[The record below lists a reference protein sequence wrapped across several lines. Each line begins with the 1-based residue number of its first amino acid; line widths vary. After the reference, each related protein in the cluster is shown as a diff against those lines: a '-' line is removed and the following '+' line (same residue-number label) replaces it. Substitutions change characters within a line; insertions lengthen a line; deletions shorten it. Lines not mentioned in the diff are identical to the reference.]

1 MNALLSGVVP
11 VFAMIALGWGLKK
24 RDFLGDD
31 GWRAVERLTYFA
43 FYPAFLIPAVWRAD
57 FAGGA
62 AGPVAIGT
70 VSAAMV
76 VAVLTVAAKPLLRL
90 SDPAFTSVF
99 QGVIRWN
106 GFVFLPVAGAV
117 FGPAGLG
124 IAAVAFGVLAPALN
138 VVCVLVLARWGAGQG
153 GGWRLALSSLARN
166 PIIWACGAG
175 AALNLTGVPKPDLV
189 MGVFDLMGPGAIA
202 LGLITAGAGLSFR
215 YAVSRPVLMLTVTLI
230 KLIVLPVGMF
240 WLTGI
245 LGGDRLAQ
253 GLALLAGASP
263 GAAASYVMARQMGGD
278 APLMAGVVAL
288 TTVVN
293 AFTIPILLAVFGY
306 I

>member
-1 MNALLSGVVP
+1 MSALLTGVVP
-11 VFAMIALGWGLKK
+11 VFAMIALGWGLKW
-24 RDFLGDD
+24 RNFLDDD

-62 AGPVAIGT
+62 AGPVALGT
-70 VSAAMV
+70 VGVALV
-76 VAVLTVAAKPLLRL
+76 VAGLTVLAKPMLRI

-117 FGPAGLG
+117 FGPTGLG

-166 PIIWACGAG
+166 PIIWACGLG
-175 AALNLTGVPKPDLV
+175 AALNLTGAPKPELV
-189 MGVFDLMGPGAIA
+189 MGIFDLMGPGAIA
-202 LGLITAGAGLSFR
+202 LGLITAGAGLSFC
-215 YAVSRPVLMLTVTLI
+215 YAASRPVLMLTVTAI
-230 KLIVLPVGMF
+230 KLILLPLAMY
-240 WLTGI
+240 WLTGAM
-245 LGGDRLAQ
+245 GGDRMAQ

-288 TTVVN
+288 TTVVS

>member
-1 MNALLSGVVP
+1 MTALLTGVVP
-11 VFAMIALGWGLKK
+11 VFAMIALGWGLKW
-24 RDFLGDD
+24 RAFLSDD
-31 GWRAVERLTYFA
+31 GWRAVERLTYFV

-57 FAGGA
+57 FSGGA
-62 AGPVAIGT
+62 AGPVALGT
-70 VSAAMV
+70 VGAAMV
-76 VAVLTVAAKPLLRL
+76 VAGLTVLARPALRL

-117 FGPAGLG
+117 FGPTGLG
-124 IAAVAFGVLAPALN
+124 VAAVAFGVLAPALN

-166 PIIWACGAG
+166 PIIWACGLG
-175 AALNLTGVPKPDLV
+175 AALNLTGMPKPDLV

-215 YAVSRPVLMLTVTLI
+215 YAASRPVLMLTVTAI
-230 KLIVLPVGMF
+230 KLILLPLAMY
-240 WLTGI
+240 WLTGA
-245 LGGDRLAQ
+245 LGGDRMAQ

-288 TTVVN
+288 TTVVS
-293 AFTIPILLAVFGY
+293 AFTIPVLLAVFGY

>member
-1 MNALLSGVVP
+1 MSALLTGVVP
-11 VFAMIALGWGLKK
+11 VFAMIALGWGLKW
-24 RDFLGDD
+24 RAFLSDD

-57 FAGGA
+57 FTGGA
-62 AGPVAIGT
+62 AGPVALGT
-70 VSAAMV
+70 VGAAMV
-76 VAVLTVAAKPLLRL
+76 VAGLTVLAKPALRI

-117 FGPAGLG
+117 FGPTGLG
-124 IAAVAFGVLAPALN
+124 VAAVAFGVLAPALN
-138 VVCVLVLARWGAGQG
+138 VVCVLALARWGAGQG

-166 PIIWACGAG
+166 PIIWACGLG
-175 AALNLTGVPKPDLV
+175 AALNLTGVPKPELL

-215 YAVSRPVLMLTVTLI
+215 YAASRPVLMLTVTAI
-230 KLIVLPVGMF
+230 KLILLPLAMY
-240 WLTGI
+240 WLTGA
-245 LGGDRLAQ
+245 LGGDRMAQ

-288 TTVVN
+288 TTVVS

>member
-1 MNALLSGVVP
+1 MSALLTGVVP
-11 VFAMIALGWGLKK
+11 VFAMIALGWGLKW
-24 RDFLGDD
+24 RAFLSDD

-57 FAGGA
+57 FTGGA
-62 AGPVAIGT
+62 AGPVALGT
-70 VSAAMV
+70 VGAAMV
-76 VAVLTVAAKPLLRL
+76 VAGLTVLAKPALRI

-117 FGPAGLG
+117 FGPTGLG
-124 IAAVAFGVLAPALN
+124 VAAVAFGVLAPALN
-138 VVCVLVLARWGAGQG
+138 VVCVLALARWGAGQG

-166 PIIWACGAG
+166 PIIWACGLG
-175 AALNLTGVPKPDLV
+175 AALNLTGVPKPELV

-215 YAVSRPVLMLTVTLI
+215 YAASRPVLMLTVTTI
-230 KLIVLPVGMF
+230 KLIVLPLAMY
-240 WLTGI
+240 WLTGA
-245 LGGDRLAQ
+245 LGGDRMAQ

-288 TTVVN
+288 TTVVS
-293 AFTIPILLAVFGY
+293 AFSIPILLALFGY

>member
-1 MNALLSGVVP
+1 MTALLTGVVP
-11 VFAMIALGWGLKK
+11 VFAMIALGWGLKW
-24 RDFLGDD
+24 RAFLNDD

-62 AGPVAIGT
+62 AGPVALGT
-70 VSAAMV
+70 VAAAMV
-76 VAVLTVAAKPLLRL
+76 VAGLTVLARPALRI

-117 FGPAGLG
+117 FGPTGLG

-138 VVCVLVLARWGAGQG
+138 VVCVLVLTRWGAGQG
-153 GGWRLALSSLARN
+153 GGWRLALSSLLRN
-166 PIIWACGAG
+166 PIIWACGIG
-175 AALNLTGVPKPDLV
+175 AALNLSGVPKPELV

-215 YAVSRPVLMLTVTLI
+215 YVASQPWLMLAVTVI
-230 KLIVLPVGMF
+230 KLIILPVGMYWF
-240 WLTGI
+240 TGV
-245 LGGDRLAQ
+245 LGGDRMAQ

-288 TTVVN
+288 TTVVS
-293 AFTIPILLAVFGY
+293 AFTIPTLLAVFGY

>member
-1 MNALLSGVVP
+1 MTALLTGIVP
-11 VFAMIALGWGLKK
+11 VFAMIALGWGLKW
-24 RDFLGDD
+24 RTFLDDD
-31 GWRAVERLTYFA
+31 GWRAVERLTYFV
-43 FYPAFLIPAVWRAD
+43 FYPTFLIPAVWRAD

-62 AGPVAIGT
+62 AGPVA
-70 VSAAMV
+70 AAT
-76 VAVLTVAAKPLLRL
+76 VAVALTVALLTVLAKPMLRI

-117 FGPAGLG
+117 FGEQGLG

-166 PIIWACGAG
+166 PIIWACGTG
-175 AALNLTGVPKPDLV
+175 AALNLIGVPKPDLL

-215 YAVSRPVLMLTVTLI
+215 YAASRPLLMLTVTVI
-230 KLIVLPVGMF
+230 KLIILPVGMY
-240 WLTGI
+240 WLTGV
-245 LGGDRLAQ
+245 LGGDRMAQ

-288 TTVVN
+288 TTVVS
-293 AFTIPILLAVFGY
+293 ALTIPILLAVFNY

>member
-1 MNALLSGVVP
+1 MSALLTGVVP
-11 VFAMIALGWGLKK
+11 VFAMIALGWGLKW
-24 RDFLGDD
+24 RNFLTDD
-31 GWRAVERLTYFA
+31 GWRAVERLTYFV

-62 AGPVAIGT
+62 AGPVALGT
-70 VSAAMV
+70 VGAAMV
-76 VAVLTVAAKPLLRL
+76 VAGLTVLARPALRI

-117 FGPAGLG
+117 FGPTGLG
-124 IAAVAFGVLAPALN
+124 VAAVAFGVLAPALN
-138 VVCVLVLARWGAGQG
+138 VICVLVLARWGAGQG
-153 GGWRLALSSLARN
+153 GGWRLALSSLVKN
-166 PIIWACGAG
+166 PIIWACGLG
-175 AALNLTGVPKPDLV
+175 AALNLTGVPKPALV

-215 YAVSRPVLMLTVTLI
+215 YAASRPVLMLTVTVI
-230 KLIVLPVGMF
+230 KLILLPLGMY
-240 WLTGI
+240 WLTGV
-245 LGGDRLAQ
+245 LGGDRMAQ

-288 TTVVN
+288 TTVVS
-293 AFTIPILLAVFGY
+293 AFTIPILLALFGY
-306 I
+306 L

>member
-1 MNALLSGVVP
+1 MSALLTGVVP
-11 VFAMIALGWGLKK
+11 VFAMIALGWGLKW
-24 RDFLGDD
+24 RSFLSDD
-31 GWRAVERLTYFA
+31 GWRAVERLTYFV

-57 FAGGA
+57 FSGGA
-62 AGPVAIGT
+62 AGPVALGT
-70 VSAAMV
+70 VGAAMV
-76 VAVLTVAAKPLLRL
+76 VAALTVLAKPVLRI

-117 FGPAGLG
+117 FGPTGLG
-124 IAAVAFGVLAPALN
+124 VAAVAFGVLAPALN

-166 PIIWACGAG
+166 PIIWACGLG
-175 AALNLTGVPKPDLV
+175 AALNLSGMPKPVLL

-215 YAVSRPVLMLTVTLI
+215 YAASRPVLMLTVTAI
-230 KLIVLPVGMF
+230 KLILLPLAMY
-240 WLTGI
+240 WLTGA
-245 LGGDRLAQ
+245 LGGDRMAQ

-288 TTVVN
+288 TTVVS

>member
-1 MNALLSGVVP
+1 MSALLTGVVP

-24 RDFLGDD
+24 RDFLTDD
-31 GWRAVERLTYFA
+31 GWRAVERLTYFV
-43 FYPAFLIPAVWRAD
+43 FYPAFLIPAVWGAD
-57 FAGGA
+57 FASGA
-62 AGPVAIGT
+62 AGPVALGT
-70 VSAAMV
+70 VGTALV
-76 VAVLTVAAKPLLRL
+76 VAGLTVAAKPLLRI

-117 FGPAGLG
+117 FGERGLG
-124 IAAVAFGVLAPALN
+124 IAAMAFGVLAPALN

-153 GGWRLALSSLARN
+153 GGWRLALSSLLRN
-166 PIIWACGAG
+166 PIIWACGIG
-175 AALNLTGVPKPDLV
+175 AALNLAGAPKPDLI
-189 MGVFDLMGPGAIA
+189 MGAFDLMGPGAIA

-215 YAVSRPVLMLTVTLI
+215 YAASRPMLMATVTAI
-230 KLIVLPVGMF
+230 KLIALPLGMY
-240 WLTGI
+240 WLTGA
-245 LGGDRLAQ
+245 LGGDRMAQ

-278 APLMAGVVAL
+278 ASLMAGVVAL
-288 TTVVN
+288 TTAVS
-293 AFTIPILLAVFGY
+293 AFTIPILLAAFGY

>member
-1 MNALLSGVVP
+1 MNALLTGVVP

-24 RDFLGDD
+24 RAFLDDD

-62 AGPVAIGT
+62 AGPVAMAT
-70 VSAAMV
+70 VAM
-76 VAVLTVAAKPLLRL
+76 ALTVALLTVLAKPLLRIT
-90 SDPAFTSVF
+90 DPAFTSVF

-106 GFVFLPVAGAV
+106 GFVFLPVAGAL

-124 IAAVAFGVLAPALN
+124 VAAVAFGVLAPALN

-153 GGWRLALSSLARN
+153 GGWRLALSSLLRN
-166 PIIWACGAG
+166 PIIWACGIG
-175 AALNLTGVPKPDLV
+175 AALNLSGAPRPALV
-189 MGVFDLMGPGAIA
+189 MATFDLMGPGAIA

-215 YAVSRPVLMLTVTLI
+215 YAASRPVLMLTVTAI
-230 KLIVLPVGMF
+230 KLIVLPVGMY
-240 WLTGI
+240 WLAGL
-245 LGGDRLAQ
+245 LGGDRMAQ

-288 TTVVN
+288 TTVAS
-293 AFTIPILLAVFGY
+293 AFTIPILLATFGY

>member
-1 MNALLSGVVP
+1 MSALLTGVVP
-11 VFAMIALGWGLKK
+11 VFAMIALGWGLKW
-24 RDFLGDD
+24 RNFLTDD

-62 AGPVAIGT
+62 AGPVALGT
-70 VSAAMV
+70 VGAAMV
-76 VAVLTVAAKPLLRL
+76 VAGLTVLARPALRI

-99 QGVIRWN
+99 QGVVRWN

-117 FGPAGLG
+117 FGPTGLG
-124 IAAVAFGVLAPALN
+124 VAAVAFGVLAPALN
-138 VVCVLVLARWGAGQG
+138 VACVLVLARWGAGQG
-153 GGWRLALSSLARN
+153 GGWRLALSSLAKN
-166 PIIWACGAG
+166 PIIWACGIG
-175 AALNLTGVPKPDLV
+175 AALNLAGVAKPDLV

-215 YAVSRPVLMLTVTLI
+215 YAASRPVLMLTVTAI
-230 KLIVLPVGMF
+230 KLIVLPLAMY
-240 WLTGI
+240 WLTGA
-245 LGGDRLAQ
+245 LGGDRMAQ

-288 TTVVN
+288 TTVVS

>member
-1 MNALLSGVVP
+1 MTALLTGVVP
-11 VFAMIALGWGLKK
+11 VFAMIALGWGLKW
-24 RDFLGDD
+24 RAFLSDD
-31 GWRAVERLTYFA
+31 GWRAVERLTYFI

-57 FAGGA
+57 FAGGS
-62 AGPVAIGT
+62 AGPVALGT
-70 VSAAMV
+70 VGAALV
-76 VAVLTVAAKPLLRL
+76 LAGLTVLAKPALRI

-117 FGPAGLG
+117 FGPTGLG
-124 IAAVAFGVLAPALN
+124 VAAVAFGVLAPALN
-138 VVCVLVLARWGAGQG
+138 VVCVLVLARWGEGQG
-153 GGWRLALSSLARN
+153 GGWRLALSSLVRN
-166 PIIWACGAG
+166 PIIWACGLG
-175 AALNLTGVPKPDLV
+175 AALNLAGVPKPALV

-215 YAVSRPVLMLTVTLI
+215 YAASRPVLMLTVTAI
-230 KLIVLPVGMF
+230 KLILLPVGMY
-240 WLTGI
+240 WLTGA
-245 LGGDRLAQ
+245 LGGDRMAQ

-288 TTVVN
+288 TTVVS
-293 AFTIPILLAVFGY
+293 AFTIPILLAAFGY
-306 I
+306 L

>member
-1 MNALLSGVVP
+1 MTALLTGIVP
-11 VFAMIALGWGLKK
+11 VFAMIALGWTLKW
-24 RDFLGDD
+24 RAFLSDD
-31 GWRAVERLTYFA
+31 GWRAVERLTYFV
-43 FYPAFLIPAVWRAD
+43 FYPTFLIPAVWRAD
-57 FAGGA
+57 FVGGS
-62 AGPVAIGT
+62 AGPVALGT
-70 VSAAMV
+70 VGVALV
-76 VAVLTVAAKPLLRL
+76 VAGLTVLAKPLLRI

-106 GFVFLPVAGAV
+106 GFVFLPVAAAV
-117 FGPAGLG
+117 FGPTGLG
-124 IAAVAFGVLAPALN
+124 VAAVAFGVLAPALN

-166 PIIWACGAG
+166 PIIWACGIG

-202 LGLITAGAGLSFR
+202 LGLITAGAGLNFR
-215 YAVSRPVLMLTVTLI
+215 YAASRPLLMLTVTAI
-230 KLIVLPVGMF
+230 KLILLPIGMY
-240 WLTGI
+240 WLTGM
-245 LGGDRLAQ
+245 LGGDRMAQ

-288 TTVVN
+288 TTVASAV
-293 AFTIPILLAVFGY
+293 TIPGLLALFDY

>member
-1 MNALLSGVVP
+1 MNALLTGIVP

-24 RDFLGDD
+24 RTFLTDD
-31 GWRAVERLTYFA
+31 GWRAVERLTYFV

-62 AGPVAIGT
+62 AGPVALAT
-70 VSAAMV
+70 VG
-76 VAVLTVAAKPLLRL
+76 VALAVALLTVLAKPLMRIG
-90 SDPAFTSVF
+90 DPAFTSVF

-117 FGPAGLG
+117 FGAPGLG
-124 IAAVAFGVLAPALN
+124 LAAMAFGVLAPALN

-153 GGWRLALSSLARN
+153 GGWRLALTSLAKN
-166 PIIWACGAG
+166 PIIWACGVG
-175 AALNLTGVPKPDLV
+175 AALNLAGIAPPALL
-189 MGVFDLMGPGAIA
+189 MAGLDLMGPGAIA
-202 LGLITAGAGLSFR
+202 LGLMTAGAGLSFR
-215 YAVSRPVLMLTVTLI
+215 SAAARPVLMLTVTAI
-230 KLIVLPVGMF
+230 KLIVLPLAMY
-240 WLTGI
+240 WLTGV
-245 LGGDRLAQ
+245 LGGDRMAQ
-253 GLALLAGASP
+253 GIALLAGASP

-288 TTVVN
+288 TTV
-293 AFTIPILLAVFGY
+293 ASAATIPLLLAAFHY

>member
-1 MNALLSGVVP
+1 MSALLTGVVP
-11 VFAMIALGWGLKK
+11 VFAMIALGWGLKW
-24 RDFLGDD
+24 RAFLSDD

-57 FAGGA
+57 FTGGA
-62 AGPVAIGT
+62 AGPVALGT
-70 VSAAMV
+70 VGAAMV
-76 VAVLTVAAKPLLRL
+76 VAGLTVLAKPALRI

-117 FGPAGLG
+117 FGPTGLG
-124 IAAVAFGVLAPALN
+124 VAAVAFGVLAPALN
-138 VVCVLVLARWGAGQG
+138 VVCVLALARWGAGQG

-166 PIIWACGAG
+166 PIIWACGLG
-175 AALNLTGVPKPDLV
+175 AALNLTGVPKPELL

-215 YAVSRPVLMLTVTLI
+215 YAASRPVLMLTVTTI
-230 KLIVLPVGMF
+230 KLIVLPLAMY
-240 WLTGI
+240 WLTGA
-245 LGGDRLAQ
+245 LGGDRMAQ

-288 TTVVN
+288 TTVVS
-293 AFTIPILLAVFGY
+293 AFTIPILLALFGY

>member
-1 MNALLSGVVP
+1 MTALLTGIVP
-11 VFAMIALGWGLKK
+11 VFAMIALGWTLKW
-24 RDFLGDD
+24 RAFLSDD
-31 GWRAVERLTYFA
+31 GWRAVERLTYFV
-43 FYPAFLIPAVWRAD
+43 FYPTFLIPAVWRAD
-57 FAGGA
+57 FVGGS
-62 AGPVAIGT
+62 AGPVALGT
-70 VSAAMV
+70 VGVALV
-76 VAVLTVAAKPLLRL
+76 VAGLTVLAKPLLRI

-106 GFVFLPVAGAV
+106 GFVFLPVAAAV
-117 FGPAGLG
+117 FGPTGLG
-124 IAAVAFGVLAPALN
+124 VAAVAFGVLAPALN

-166 PIIWACGAG
+166 PIIWACGIG

-202 LGLITAGAGLSFR
+202 LGLITAGAGLNFR
-215 YAVSRPVLMLTVTLI
+215 YAASRPLLMLTVTAI
-230 KLIVLPVGMF
+230 KLILLPMGMY
-240 WLTGI
+240 WLTGM
-245 LGGDRLAQ
+245 LGGDRMAQ

-288 TTVVN
+288 TTVASAV
-293 AFTIPILLAVFGY
+293 TIPVLLALFDY